1 MNMVALP
8 HVTGLDVEEAKQ
20 ALRSAARAHR
30 ARRSAHEREELGK
43 RWVDTALDFV
53 GDSKLVAAYVS
64 VNDEPPTA
72 PLCDALVASGHGLI
86 LPKLGPKL
94 AREWAWYEGA
104 DDLKVMAPGRP
115 PEPSGPAVGPEIL
128 AQVDVLIIPALLV
141 NHQGRRIGQ
150 GGGWYDRVLKQVT
163 PPTRVGAMVFADE
176 YVSAEFPQDD
186 MDRPVPC
193 VILPDR
199 WGPCNGPIS

>member
-20 ALRSAARAHR
+20 ALRPAARAHR

-115 PEPSGPAVGPEIL
+115 PEPSAPAVAPDTL
-128 AQVDVLIIPALLV
+128 AQADGL
-141 NHQGRRIGQ
+141 
-150 GGGWYDRVLKQVT
+150 RVLKQVT

-199 WGPCNGPIS
+199 WGPCDGPIS